1 MKYKGYALTN
11 FTCAAHDLSAVQEC
25 YTSAVDLA
33 MNDPHFDKLGIGLI
47 EDIFYLKSLKLLGK
61 SPREGEKPFT
71 VREIPANEPE

>member
-11 FTCAAHDLSAVQEC
+11 FTCAAYDLSDLQVC
-25 YTSAVDLA
+25 YQSAVDLA

-61 SPREGEKPFT
+61 SPCGLEKPFT
-71 VREIPANEPE
+71 IREIPANEPE